1 MSDMSQTYVPLISS
15 GVAGPLGA
23 IHLPRL
29 WQKVSLE
36 AKGQLCPGYPDI
48 GTGFDSMVLKALN
61 LDAAAVRQ
69 FVKQIKQNRPTYFQF
84 EDWVRSQPGAKVDKG
99 TIEAS
104 NAAIQGYSHSAE
116 TRKEILSAC
125 GLTEEA
131 SLPRDAV
138 NLNNME
144 DWAEFHRRV
153 LQ

>member
-1 MSDMSQTYVPLISS
+1 MSQTYVPLISS
-15 GVAGPLGA
+15 GVSGPLGA

-36 AKGQLCPGYPDI
+36 AKGQLCAGYPDI
-48 GTGFDSMVLKALN
+48 GAGFDSMVLKALN
-61 LDAAAVRQ
+61 LDPAEVRQ
-69 FVKQIKQNRPTYFQF
+69 FVKQNRPTYFQF
-84 EDWVRSQPGAKVDKG
+84 EGWVKSQPAAKVDKG

-104 NAAIQGYSHSAE
+104 NAAIRGYFHSGE

-125 GLTEEA
+125 GLAEDA
-131 SLPRDAV
+131 ALPRDAV